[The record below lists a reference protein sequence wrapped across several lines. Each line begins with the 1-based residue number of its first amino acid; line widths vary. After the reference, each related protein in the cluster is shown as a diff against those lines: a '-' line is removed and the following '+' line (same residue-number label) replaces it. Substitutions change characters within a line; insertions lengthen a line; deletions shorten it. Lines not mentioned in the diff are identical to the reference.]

1 MAVYTME
8 LRTICQSLIG
18 LSKPEQY
25 PSVKSVIEQARPL
38 LFDFDYPIFDETY
51 KSVLETKI
59 IRHFYMYEIGQE
71 TLGYFKFTLESKLNE
86 IMPYYNQLY
95 ESQLLKYNPL
105 FDVDLSRQHV
115 LNKGV
120 DSKTKVDS
128 KASSTDNTVL
138 ATTSTDQSDTVSNT
152 INTERHG
159 GDDNVQSTID
169 GSNDTQNKT
178 TNFSES
184 TGSQD
189 DAYNDTPQNNIQ
201 KVKDL
206 EYLSNFRYITNTNN
220 VDGGG
225 TNNTLTKSSED
236 SNVTTTYG
244 QTIDSSS
251 DVNSSYDNTSKV
263 DSTTDNKGTSTGNTD
278 SATTISSTDNY
289 IETVTGKQ
297 GTQSYPSLIKEFRDT
312 FLNID
317 MMIIDE
323 LQGLFML
330 IY

>member
-8 LRTICQSLIG
+8 LRTVCQSLIG
-18 LSKPEQY
+18 LSSPEQY

-38 LFDFDYPIFDETY
+38 LFDFDYPIFDVTY

-71 TLGYFKFTLESKLNE
+71 TLGYFKLCLETKLNE

-105 FDVDLSRQHV
+105 YDVDLTRQHI
-115 LNKGV
+115 LDKGV

-128 KASSTDNTVL
+128 KASSTDNTKL
-138 ATTSTDQSDTVSNT
+138 ATTSTDSSDTISNT

-159 GDDNVQSTID
+159 GDDNVQSTVD
-169 GSNDTQNKT
+169 GTNDSQNST
-178 TNFSES
+178 TNFSTTTS
-184 TGSQD
+184 SHD
-189 DAYNDTPQNNIQ
+189 DAYNDTPQDNIQ
-201 KVKDL
+201 RVKDL
-206 EYLSNFRYITNTNN
+206 EYLSNFRYITDESNI
-220 VDGGG
+220 DGGG
-225 TNNTLTKSSED
+225 TDKTLTKNSQD

-263 DSTTDNKGTSTGNTD
+263 DSTTDNTGTSTGNTD
-278 SATTISSTDNY
+278 SVTTISSTDNY
-289 IETVTGKQ
+289 IETVVGKQ
-297 GTQSYPSLIKEFRDT
+297 GTQSYQSLIKEFRET